1 MPDVEPYNLSYKM
14 QEILWRKYW
23 INKLGYFPVKMGKIA
38 FKITWKEK
46 NEEKEKFEKDYKEF
60 INKYLND
67 SVFRTKIK

>member
-23 INKLGYFPVKMGKIA
+23 INKLGYFPVKMEKIA

>member
-23 INKLGYFPVKMGKIA
+23 INKLGYFPVKMEKIA

-46 NEEKEKFEKDYKEF
+46 NEEKGKFEKNYKEF